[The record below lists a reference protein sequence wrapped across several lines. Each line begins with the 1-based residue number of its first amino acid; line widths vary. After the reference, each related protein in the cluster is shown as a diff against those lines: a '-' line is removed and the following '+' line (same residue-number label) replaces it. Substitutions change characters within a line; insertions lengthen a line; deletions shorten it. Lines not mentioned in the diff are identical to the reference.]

1 MRCLRTPLSAYIR
14 LMVSTAV
21 MFGVFGVVTGAQKD
35 PGTTPA
41 AAPVQSAPWEDPLG
55 RSTPRGTV
63 IGFFDAAR
71 AGDYDLA
78 ARYLDARGAR
88 AEALARELFTVLDA
102 RLPARLTRISGAP
115 DGPAKGLT
123 ASREIVGTI
132 KGPKGAVNIVVER
145 LSRGDPGPVW
155 LFSAGTLEAIP
166 AVHGEI
172 VNDRQNAILPEFL
185 VSSRFA
191 GIRLMDW
198 LAVLLGLPLLYF
210 ATFPLNRVLTPL
222 IGRVWRRVFRGP
234 DTNTR
239 TVLPVPARIL
249 IVLLAGSWLV
259 STLPLSLVVRQL
271 WSSAAG
277 LTAAATVAWLLIL
290 LNGEIERHLQR
301 RISPSNAGASL
312 LRLLRRSADVLVL
325 VGALIVMLTQLGID
339 PTPAL
344 AGLGVGGI
352 AVALAAQKTLENVI
366 AGASLIFDRAV
377 RVGDVLK
384 MGDVLGTVDHIGL
397 RSTRIRTMDRTVVSV
412 PNGQIANVS
421 LETLSS
427 RDKFWFHPV
436 VGLRYETTPAQ
447 LRGVVDGLRRLL
459 EGCPLVDPDSVRVR
473 FFRLGSFSLDIDV
486 CAYLRAR
493 DPNHFLEI
501 QEELL
506 FEVTEVVSRAGTA
519 IAFPSQ
525 TMYVANVPPAMP
537 GREGAVDVAARL
549 QESTAPTF
557 HGSTVAGSAVR

>member
-1 MRCLRTPLSAYIR
+1 MPLCAYIR
-14 LMVSTAV
+14 LMSSCAV
-21 MFGVFGVVTGAQKD
+21 MFGVLGAVACAQTD
-35 PGTTPA
+35 PGTPPA
-41 AAPVQSAPWEDPLG
+41 APAPSVPWEDPLG

-71 AGDYDLA
+71 AGDYVLA
-78 ARYLDARGAR
+78 ARYVDARGAR
-88 AEALARELFTVLDA
+88 AEALARELFIVLDA
-102 RLPARLTRISGAP
+102 RLPARLTRISDEP

-123 ASREIVGTI
+123 LSREIVGTI
-132 KGPKGAVNIVVER
+132 EGPKGSVSIVVER
-145 LSRGDPGPVW
+145 LSRGDPGPIW

-166 AVHGEI
+166 AVHDEI
-172 VNDRQNAILPEFL
+172 VKNRKNAILPEFL

-198 LAVLLGLPLLYF
+198 LAVLLGLPLLYV
-210 ATFPLNRVLTPL
+210 AMIPLNRVLTPL
-222 IGRVWRRVFRGP
+222 IGRLWRRVFREP
-234 DTNTR
+234 DTIRRN
-239 TVLPVPARIL
+239 VLPVPARIL
-249 IVLLAGSWLV
+249 IVLLAASWLV

-277 LTAAATVAWLLIL
+277 LTAVATVAWLLIL

-301 RISPSNAGASL
+301 GISPSNAAAASL
-312 LRLLRRSADVLVL
+312 LRLVRRSADVLVL
-325 VGALIVMLTQLGID
+325 VGALFVILSQLGID
-339 PTPAL
+339 PTPAI

-366 AGASLIFDRAV
+366 AGASLLFDRAV
-377 RVGDVLK
+377 CVGDVLK

-397 RSTRIRTMDRTVVSV
+397 RSTRIRTMDRTIVSV

-447 LRGVVDGLRRLL
+447 LRAVVDGLRRLL
-459 EGCPLVDPDSVRVR
+459 DRCPLVDPSSVRVR
-473 FFRLGSFSLDIDV
+473 FVRLGSFSLDIDV

-493 DPNHFLEI
+493 DLNHFLEI

-537 GREGAVDVAARL
+537 GREGAVDEAVRL
-549 QESTAPTF
+549 QESTAAAF
-557 HGSTVAGSAVR
+557 HRSGVAGSGVR